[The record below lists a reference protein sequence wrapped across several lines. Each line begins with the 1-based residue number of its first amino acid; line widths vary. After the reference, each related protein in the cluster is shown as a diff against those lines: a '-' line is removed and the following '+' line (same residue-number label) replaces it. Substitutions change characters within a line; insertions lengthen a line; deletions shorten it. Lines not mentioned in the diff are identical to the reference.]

1 MHGQGDT
8 GQAEITGKDTPMLD
22 LTPTNLKVNDMWIN
36 EQLAKAERR
45 HELTRG
51 DAVAAKKPAQRP
63 AVQEPRV
70 SLISRLI
77 HPRLRPA

>member
-1 MHGQGDT
+1 
-8 GQAEITGKDTPMLD
+8 MLD
-22 LTPTNLKVNDMWIN
+22 LTPTNLTVNNMRIG
-36 EQLAKAERR
+36 EHLAKAERH

-51 DAVAAKKPAQRP
+51 DSVTAKKPAQHP
-63 AVQEPRV
+63 AIQEPRI

>member
-1 MHGQGDT
+1 
-8 GQAEITGKDTPMLD
+8 MLD
-22 LTPTNLKVNDMWIN
+22 LTPTNLKVNDMWIG
-36 EQLAKAERR
+36 EQLAKAERH

-51 DAVAAKKPAQRP
+51 DAVAAKKPAQRS
-63 AVQEPRV
+63 AIQESRI